1 MEKVENMKNYIVKQ
15 VVIPK
20 EEREYPNLY
29 NWDGAVAKSGAWKA
43 RMDCMHFSQDD
54 TFDIENFKFFKDC
67 FEVQA
72 QSLDHVFKITNLW
85 DEPDAV
91 FTIHQGHSTSVGDII
106 VEKDTGDHY
115 IVCDWGFKL
124 LGITGVLSDVA

>member
-1 MEKVENMKNYIVKQ
+1 MKNYIVKQ
-15 VVIPK
+15 VVIPESEK
-20 EEREYPNLY
+20 EYPNLY

-43 RMDCMHFSQDD
+43 RMDCMHFGQED
-54 TFDIENFKFFKDC
+54 TFDIENFKFFQDV

-72 QSLDHVFKITNLW
+72 HNLDHVFKITNLW

-91 FTIHQGHSTSVGDII
+91 FTFQPGHSTSVGDII

-115 IVCDWGFKL
+115 MVCDFGFKK
-124 LGITGVLSDVA
+124 LGITGVLPNVA